1 MAVAAVF
8 RMGHKLRPP
17 SLQGQWRHSESLHC
31 YSWRLHFRDYQWG
44 APMPAR
50 KTNTTF
56 SRRTIAK
63 QLGSIAGGAALL
75 GPGIAS
81 ALVKTPAQTEGPFYP
96 PGPLGET
103 DVDLTLLDGHTERA
117 ARTCRGT
124 R

>member
-1 MAVAAVF
+1 
-8 RMGHKLRPP
+8 
-17 SLQGQWRHSESLHC
+17 
-31 YSWRLHFRDYQWG
+31 
-44 APMPAR
+44 MPAR

-103 DVDLTLLDGHTERA
+103 DVDLTLLEGHTERA
-117 ARTCRGT
+117 AGDTILVRGRVT
-124 R
+124 DLSGNPLTNARVQHTHTVLQ